1 MREAGDCRFVNREQ
15 DMGVTGLRNAKMSYN
30 PVKFIKKYRVYIPS
44 FVRDERIYSF

>member
-30 PVKFIKKYRVYIPS
+30 PVKFIKKYRIG
-44 FVRDERIYSF
+44 RTR